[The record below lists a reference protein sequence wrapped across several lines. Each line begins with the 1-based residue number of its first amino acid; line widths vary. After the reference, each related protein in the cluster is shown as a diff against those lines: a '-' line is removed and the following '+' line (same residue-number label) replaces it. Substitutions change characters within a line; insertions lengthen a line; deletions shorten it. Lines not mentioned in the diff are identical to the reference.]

1 MECVGGHS
9 SILEIRNTQ
18 LRGQI
23 YVESGRVT
31 HAEVGSLV
39 GKQAFY
45 RLLSLKGG
53 EFQVKTFQP
62 PAERTVQE
70 RWELLLMDA
79 ARASDE
85 ETVMLAKSRLPPE
98 VQATAAPAPKPVPAS
113 PGKGAVAPEEGYVVV
128 ATYDGRWIPADST
141 KKAG

>member
-9 SILEIRNTQ
+9 SILEIRNSQ
-18 LRGQI
+18 VRGQI
-23 YVESGRVT
+23 YVEAGAIT
-31 HAEVGSLV
+31 HAAVGPLT

-45 RLLSLKGG
+45 RLLSLKSG

-62 PAERTVQE
+62 PSQRTVQD

-85 ETVMLAKSRLPPE
+85 ETVLLTK
-98 VQATAAPAPKPVPAS
+98 PKPPAAPAS
-113 PGKGAVAPEEGYVVV
+113 PGDEFVVV
-128 ATYDGRWIPADST
+128 ATYDGRWIPADGST
-141 KKAG
+141 K